1 MMLKIFHCLIVL
13 LITIAGAGQGWTET
27 KTEKQKPSE
36 TATSVSATPVTA
48 TPVTATSVTRDTV
61 IITEEAMGW
70 IEAKINPT
78 VAAEVSGRIQK
89 VYVDTGQVVNAGD
102 TMVTI
107 DSEQQELEK
116 AALQSDVDRLEAL
129 IVNQKR
135 TLDRYQNLL
144 SKKSISQER
153 FDNADV
159 KLITLK
165 EQLAGAISRL
175 ADNRRRLAKTSVF
188 APVGGWVEKRFV
200 SEGDFVRPGTPLL
213 QMVTDQFFRIVLP
226 FPENVASKLCPGL
239 EVQLTSPLSQNRI
252 INAKIDQIRPAVNIY
267 SRALEVIIY
276 LENPGAWR
284 PGGTINGTVIIE
296 RRENGILVPAQALVR
311 RPAGEVVYQIENRIV
326 RQRQV
331 ITGQSQ
337 GDLVE
342 IISGLKGD
350 ERIVVDG
357 AGFLTDGAP
366 VMERQQ

>member
-27 KTEKQKPSE
+27 KSDSQKP
-36 TATSVSATPVTA
+36 PVTA
-48 TPVTATSVTRDTV
+48 TPVTATSVTRATV
-61 IITEEAMGW
+61 IITEESMGW
-70 IEAKINPT
+70 IEAKINPK
-78 VAAEVSGRIQK
+78 VAAEVSGQIEK
-89 VYVDTGQVVNAGD
+89 IFVDTGQIVNAGD

-135 TLDRYQNLL
+135 TLKRYQNLL
-144 SKKSISQER
+144 TKKSISQER
-153 FDNADV
+153 FDNAEV

-165 EQLAGAISRL
+165 EQLAGAFSRL

-188 APVGGWVEKRFV
+188 APVGGWIEKRFV
-200 SEGDFVRPGTPLL
+200 SEGDFVKPGTPLL
-213 QMVTDQFFRIVLP
+213 QMVTDQFFRVVLP
-226 FPENVASKLCPGL
+226 FPENIAADLAPGL
-239 EVQLTSPLSQNRI
+239 EVKLTSPLSHNRI
-252 INAKIDQIRPAVNIY
+252 VEAKIDQIRPAVNIY

-296 RRENGILVPAQALVR
+296 RRKNGILVPTQALVR
-311 RPAGEVVYQIENRIV
+311 RPVGEVVYQIENKIAH
-326 RQRQV
+326 QRQV
-331 ITGQSQ
+331 VTGQRQ
-337 GDLVE
+337 GDLIE

-350 ERIVVDG
+350 ERIIVDG
-357 AGFLTDGAP
+357 AGFLTDGAA
-366 VMERQQ
+366 VMEKQQ

>member
-1 MMLKIFHCLIVL
+1 MLKIFHCLIVL
-13 LITIAGAGQGWTET
+13 LITITGADPGWTET
-27 KTEKQKPSE
+27 KNDNQPP
-36 TATSVSATPVTA
+36 PVKA

-89 VYVDTGQVVNAGD
+89 VYVDTGQIVKAGD
-102 TMVTI
+102 TLVTI

-135 TLDRYQNLL
+135 TLERYRNLL
-144 SKKSISQER
+144 AKKSISQER
-153 FDNADV
+153 FDNAEV

-165 EQLAGAISRL
+165 EQLAGAFSRL
-175 ADNRRRLAKTSVF
+175 SDNRRRLAKTSVF

-200 SEGDFVRPGTPLL
+200 SEGDFVRPGTPIL

-226 FPENVASKLCPGL
+226 FPENVAAKLSPGL
-239 EVQLTSPLSQNRI
+239 EVKLTSPLSQERI
-252 INAKIDQIRPAVNIY
+252 INAEIDQIRPAVNIY

-296 RRENGILVPAQALVR
+296 RRENGILVPAQAIVR
-311 RPAGEVVYQIENRIV
+311 RPAGEVVYQIENRIA

-331 ITGQSQ
+331 ITGQRQ

-342 IISGLKGD
+342 IASGLNGD
-350 ERIVVDG
+350 ERIIVDG
-357 AGFLTDGAP
+357 AGFLTDGAQ
-366 VMERQQ
+366 VVEREQ